1 MEAFAS
7 HARARDMTFGEVL
20 TALARVL
27 QKAGR
32 CDVRP
37 YRAFQKLFGDPG
49 DFASIAAAGACDG
62 MLLTYNVGLLLVLS
76 LCSPTTWTMLEREL
90 SVYDLR
96 PVSAKDAQGLYRL
109 LKHLMASPA
118 ACAASF
124 TEALNYAAE
133 WLQGTTA

>member
-32 CDVRP
+32 CDARP

-49 DFASIAAAGACDG
+49 DFASIAAGACDG

-90 SVYDLR
+90 SVCDLR
-96 PVSAKDAQGLYRL
+96 PVSAKEAQGLYRL
-109 LKHLMASPA
+109 LKDLMASPA
-118 ACAASF
+118 PSAASF
-124 TEALNYAAE
+124 TEALNYAAG